1 MLSGLLPQVKEHRW
15 LTGGDA
21 DCVWWL
27 DVAGSVNCCSGWF
40 CVGRAM
46 QWSGGV
52 TEEEG
57 SGFELFFFRCLH
69 CCGCERWFD
78 EGDRR
83 WVADT
88 GVKEGIWV
96 CDEVLMLWVVVLMGL
111 WPEEGK
117 DVWFLVRL
125 T

>member
-1 MLSGLLPQVKEHRW
+1 MALS
-15 LTGGDA
+15 
-21 DCVWWL
+21 
-27 DVAGSVNCCSGWF
+27 
-40 CVGRAM
+40 
-46 QWSGGV
+46 
-52 TEEEG
+52 
-57 SGFELFFFRCLH
+57 FFFRCLH
-69 CCGCERWFD
+69 CCGYERWFD

-96 CDEVLMLWVVVLMGL
+96 CDEVLILWVVVLMGL

-117 DVWFLVRL
+117 DDWFLVRL